1 MRKDDSYADVKD
13 RGFFIRDPGGKV
25 VRMIGSMVDITE
37 RRQSEL
43 EHQEAGAA
51 RRSGTA
57 SLAGR

>member
-37 RRQSEL
+37 RKQSEL
-43 EHQEAGAA
+43 ERQKAEA
-51 RRSGTA
+51 RRSGAA